1 MGNGEEGQGEGGS
14 WMTPRFWLA
23 QVSGRGRW
31 GHQGEARFEEGGKI
45 MSLSKDML
53 SLRNL

>member
-1 MGNGEEGQGEGGS
+1 
-14 WMTPRFWLA
+14 MTPRFWLA

-45 MSLSKDML
+45 MSLSQDML